1 MLKKYLFI
9 FVAFLSTSLSAQV
22 SKDCVDAVAICS
34 NKVITEKLNGYG
46 ADDFNGALRSGCL
59 FGKGYTNSGKIESHS
74 AWYKFKFLE
83 EGDFG
88 ITIKPTN
95 PADEYDFALY
105 GPNISCG
112 NFGDPVRCNFEEA
125 KGTGETGFGGS
136 TDAQFDSHGYLHVKA
151 GETYYLLIN
160 DIDVAGATS
169 GFSLSFTGTLFQSG
183 ANPLDCS
190 ISKTV
195 EECEGNTLTLDATT
209 NGASAYKWYK
219 DNVLISNTLPTLDV
233 VAPNAI
239 YKADIINNVGDVWI
253 TKTFNVVF
261 NQRPVVTPQTVSY
274 CKGSTIPSFTVNLA
288 NTTFKWY
295 NSATST
301 TVLATGNNFQPPSA
315 GVYYVEPTS
324 DKGCTGNRVAMTM
337 TETTVAMVDVL
348 VDKPQIFIGQT
359 AQFNTNNTY
368 TTYNWTGVNGFSS
381 NLKNPTLAVDNLNDA
396 GTYSVTVTDGC
407 SASDNVA
414 LTVYDNVE
422 NTLGADVKTCI
433 GGSVTKSYPAIS
445 GFTYLWTKPDGTTAT
460 TNSLVLNQAGN
471 YTLKV
476 TTSDGNSSSGTIN
489 FGFYNKPVI
498 NANQFSK
505 TYCKGS
511 TIPTLSVDLTGATFK
526 WYETLTSTTVLSS
539 TNTYTPT
546 QAETYYVQAT
556 TPEGCIGDRE
566 PISLTETTVAA
577 VDGLVDKPQIF
588 IGQTAQFN
596 TNNTYT
602 TYNWTGVNGFSST
615 LKNPTLNIDN
625 LNDAGTYSV
634 TVTDGCSAS
643 DNVTLTV
650 YDNVENTLG
659 ADVKTCI
666 GGSVTKS
673 YPAISGFTYL
683 WTKPDGTT
691 TTTNSLVLNQAGN
704 YTLKVTT
711 PDGNSSSGTIIFG
724 FYDKP
729 VINANQFSKTYCKG
743 STIPTLA
750 VNLTGATFKWY
761 ETLTSTTVLSGT
773 NTYTPTQAGTYYVQ
787 ATTPEG
793 CIGDREPISLTE
805 TTVAA
810 VDALVDKLQIF
821 IGQTAQFNTN
831 NTYTTYNWTGVNGFS
846 STIKNPTLNID
857 NLNDAGTYS
866 VIVTDGCSASDNVAL
881 TVYDNVENTLGAD
894 VKTCIGGSVTKS
906 YPAISGFT
914 YLWTKPD
921 GTTATTNSLVLNQ
934 AGNYTLK
941 VTTPDGNSNSG
952 TITFGFYDKP
962 ILNVSDVSYCESE
975 SIPALTVSLAGATFN
990 WYDSATSTTVL
1001 ATGNSYKPN
1010 NPGTY
1015 YVQATSA
1022 EGCLSDRYAIKLS
1035 KIDLATVPV
1044 TANYT
1049 QLFIGQNLD
1058 LSVEN
1063 SQSYKWT
1070 GSNNF
1075 SSTLQNPS
1083 VLIDNLNDAGTYSVV
1098 ATKASACP
1106 VKGSTNIQ
1114 VYQDVQSVIGTQLA
1128 LCDSSDS
1135 QTIEYPLVTG
1145 FQYVWTLPDGSQS
1158 NTNTITVMQT
1168 GNYTLKVTT
1177 SEGNTDEGTLS
1188 VQITDLQI
1196 TKATTCFGQTFVEAT
1211 GGSGNY
1217 EYSIDGINYQVSPI
1231 FTNTNGGTIRR
1242 VYVRDVVRGCVR
1254 YFDDIST
1261 TVTTLF
1267 NAFSPNGDGINDTW
1281 DLSNF
1286 KACRNIE
1293 VFIFDRYGRKITQ
1306 LNANKLQWDG
1316 TVNGKPVPSDTY
1328 WYAIDFKDGV
1338 TPVIKSHITIKR
1350 NQ

>member
-9 FVAFLSTSLSAQV
+9 FLAFLYTSSFAQV

-136 TDAQFDSHGYLHVKA
+136 TDDQFDNHGYLHVKA

-209 NGASAYKWYK
+209 SGASAYKWYK

-233 VAPNAI
+233 LAPNAI
-239 YKADIINNVGDVWI
+239 YKADVINSAGDIWL

-274 CKGSTIPSFTVNLA
+274 CKGSAIPSFTVNLA

-295 NSATST
+295 NSATSS

-315 GVYYVEPTS
+315 GIYYVEPTS
-324 DKGCTGNRVAMTM
+324 DKGCIGNRVAMTM
-337 TETTVAMVDVL
+337 TEITIAAVDAL

-381 NLKNPTLAVDNLNDA
+381 TLKNPTLNIDNLNDAGTYSVTITDGCSASDNVALTVYDNVENTLGADVKTCLGGSATKSYPAISGFTYLWTKPDGTTATTNSLVLNQAGNYTLKVTTPDGNSSSGTITFGFYNKPVINANQFSKTYCKGSTIPTLSVDLTGATFKWYETLTSTTVLSSTNTYTPTQAGTYYVQATTPEGCIGDREPISLTETTVAAVDALVDKPQIFIGQTAQFNTNNTYTTYNWIGVNGFSSTLKNPTLAVDNLNDA

-476 TTSDGNSSSGTIN
+476 TT
-489 FGFYNKPVI
+489 
-498 NANQFSK
+498 
-505 TYCKGS
+505 
-511 TIPTLSVDLTGATFK
+511 
-526 WYETLTSTTVLSS
+526 
-539 TNTYTPT
+539 
-546 QAETYYVQAT
+546 
-556 TPEGCIGDRE
+556 
-566 PISLTETTVAA
+566 
-577 VDGLVDKPQIF
+577 
-588 IGQTAQFN
+588 
-596 TNNTYT
+596 
-602 TYNWTGVNGFSST
+602 
-615 LKNPTLNIDN
+615 
-625 LNDAGTYSV
+625 
-634 TVTDGCSAS
+634 
-643 DNVTLTV
+643 
-650 YDNVENTLG
+650 
-659 ADVKTCI
+659 
-666 GGSVTKS
+666 
-673 YPAISGFTYL
+673 
-683 WTKPDGTT
+683 
-691 TTTNSLVLNQAGN
+691 
-704 YTLKVTT
+704 
-711 PDGNSSSGTIIFG
+711 PDGNSSSGM
-724 FYDKP
+724 
-729 VINANQFSKTYCKG
+729 
-743 STIPTLA
+743 
-750 VNLTGATFKWY
+750 
-761 ETLTSTTVLSGT
+761 
-773 NTYTPTQAGTYYVQ
+773 
-787 ATTPEG
+787 
-793 CIGDREPISLTE
+793 
-805 TTVAA
+805 
-810 VDALVDKLQIF
+810 
-821 IGQTAQFNTN
+821 
-831 NTYTTYNWTGVNGFS
+831 
-846 STIKNPTLNID
+846 
-857 NLNDAGTYS
+857 
-866 VIVTDGCSASDNVAL
+866 
-881 TVYDNVENTLGAD
+881 
-894 VKTCIGGSVTKS
+894 
-906 YPAISGFT
+906 
-914 YLWTKPD
+914 
-921 GTTATTNSLVLNQ
+921 
-934 AGNYTLK
+934 
-941 VTTPDGNSNSG
+941 
-952 TITFGFYDKP
+952 ITFGFYDKP

-1001 ATGNSYKPN
+1001 ATGSSYKPN

-1015 YVQATSA
+1015 YVQATST

-1070 GSNNF
+1070 GSNNY

-1098 ATKASACP
+1098 ATKVSACP

-1158 NTNTITVMQT
+1158 NTNTITVTQT

-1177 SEGNTDEGTLS
+1177 PEGNTDEGTLS

-1231 FTNTNGGTIRR
+1231 FTNANGGTIRR

-1316 TVNGKPVPSDTY
+1316 TVNGKPFPSDTY